1 MARHRPYNDKPR
13 TERLRKDQPRNDR
26 PRRDR
31 PSPRAHPV
39 AVLPSGDRAPTAHLL
54 YGLHPVLEALRAG
67 RRAVRVI
74 QLARDAG
81 DPALAPLL
89 ALARE
94 KGTAV
99 SATTREAL
107 ERRLPGA
114 VHQGVMAEAA
124 AYPYVPLAALD
135 EDAVV
140 IILDGIEDPHNFG
153 AIVRAGVAL
162 GVNGF
167 IVGEHRSA
175 PISPAA
181 LKASAG
187 ALEHARVAKVA
198 GIPAALRH
206 CKDHGRWLFG
216 LAAEGEIPVGK
227 LNGYRPLGII
237 AGAEG
242 AGLHRLVKELADGLV
257 SIPMAGPLDSLNA
270 ATAAAIA
277 LYAATRPQ

>member
-1 MARHRPYNDKPR
+1 MARHRPYSDKPR
-13 TERLRKDQPRNDR
+13 NERLRKDAPRNDR
-26 PRRDR
+26 PRSDR
-31 PSPRAHPV
+31 PRQGRPAPRSQPI
-39 AVLPSGDRAPTAHLL
+39 AVLPSGDRAPTAHLI

-81 DPALAPLL
+81 DPARAPLL

-94 KGTAV
+94 KATTV
-99 SATTREAL
+99 TTTTREAL

-124 AYPYVPLAALD
+124 GYPYVPLAALD
-135 EDAVV
+135 DDPVV

-181 LKASAG
+181 L
-187 ALEHARVAKVA
+187 
-198 GIPAALRH
+198 RH

-216 LAAEGEIPVGK
+216 LAANGEIPVGK